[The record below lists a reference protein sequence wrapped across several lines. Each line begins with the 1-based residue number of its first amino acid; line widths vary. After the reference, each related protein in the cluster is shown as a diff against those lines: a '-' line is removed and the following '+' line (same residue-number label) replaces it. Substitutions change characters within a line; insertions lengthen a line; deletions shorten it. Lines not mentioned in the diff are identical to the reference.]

1 MTGGAT
7 GVRAAP
13 RRWIAW
19 AHVGVLALL
28 AYVPALASSP
38 GRMPAD
44 TKLYLYLDPGGLWGR
59 AASTFEPDQFAGW
72 VPHQQITYLWP
83 SGPWYW
89 LFDVAGIPDWVA
101 HRLWIGTLLLA
112 AGAGVRWS
120 GRLLGLA
127 PTAALTAAVV
137 YQTSPYL
144 LPYVSRT
151 SLLLLPWAGLGWIL
165 GLTVRGCGPGGEAA
179 RPGLVRRLRAWRD
192 PALIALVVATVG
204 SVNAAALLL
213 VAPAPALW
221 LVHAGWARTTPWRRV
236 VGFAARTIALCAV
249 TALWWVAM
257 SVVQARH
264 GAPVLAFSE
273 TLADVSRNSTGSEV
287 LRGLGYW
294 LFYIRDPAGPATT
307 ASVDYLV
314 STGGILVSYAV
325 VLVGLCGLALVHWPA
340 RRFAALCVA
349 VGTVLAVGVH
359 PLDDPSP
366 LVSLLVPDDG
376 TGLALALRS
385 STRAVPV
392 LVLGVALGAGALV
405 ALLPA
410 ATAGLRRPA
419 VGGRG
424 LGAAA
429 VIGLAVLN
437 LPALWTFSL
446 VDPAID
452 RDERP
457 PEAWSAAAASLDPGA
472 AEHRV
477 LQLPGAEFGTFRWGH
492 TVDQPVVGLA
502 DRPLVTRDLLPLGS
516 AATMDLLYALD
527 DRVQEGWFEID
538 ALAPVAR
545 LLAADRVWLAND
557 AAFDRFRTARPEP
570 LSDVVTGA
578 AGSSGIGSVVAYGD
592 PVPNV
597 PDVPMVDE
605 EAIADPRVG
614 TPLPPVELVT
624 IDGAPPVV
632 RAKTDSVVVSGSGD
646 GIVDAA
652 AAGLLDGTEL
662 VRYSAAID
670 PDELDGALADARLVV
685 VTDSNR
691 DRAHHWR
698 GSQDVHG
705 HTEPGGP
712 ADDVLVP
719 TASDQ
724 RLDVFGPADADE
736 QTVAVQAGPV
746 TAVASSYGEPFAY
759 RPEDRATMAVDGDP
773 GTAWTV
779 GDHGDPVGERLR
791 LSVEAPTDD
800 ALVLHQVA
808 PDPGGRVIETIAVTV
823 DDGDPFPVALE
834 PASWQGGQTVPLPAP
849 ATTAIEIEI
858 TAVSVGDQARAASRA
873 GVGFAE
879 VDVGL
884 PPTVEVVRP
893 PRDALD
899 DAAGTPLALVM
910 TRLRTEPTDRWRA
923 DPERELIRGFEL
935 PDTRDL
941 TATVTLRLDP
951 RAADPLIAEALGR
964 PDAQR
969 AVNAR
974 TRLVGAPAAGG
985 TAVVDGDPD
994 TAWITPF
1001 DGAEGAVLEI
1011 DTPDPVGPR
1020 LTVRQPD
1027 GPFSPVRALRFDTPS
1042 RSVEVDVPP
1051 PGPDGTSAVSLG
1063 TPLRG
1068 PVTLTVTEVDPRTT
1082 VDRRYGDVVTLPAAI
1097 GEIEG
1102 RGLERITDEASRP
1115 VQATCDESLLSVDGE
1130 PVPLSYRTTVGELLA
1145 GEPVTASTCGEP
1157 VTLAAGDHRI
1167 VSSARGAA
1175 LTVDRVVLADADRP
1189 DRAGA
1194 ALVPVRTDDHDARH
1208 RVVTVDPC
1216 PEGCWLVLGEGFNP
1230 AWEATLDGSSLG
1242 DPELVDGAANGW
1254 WLPPASDA
1262 RTVTFTWGAQRPVTV
1277 GLAASVAGV
1286 LACLGVVVATAVA
1299 DGRSRSRPL
1308 PAPRRLRP
1316 DGPSGGIVPLLRA
1329 GVVAAVAGSLLIDVP
1344 WAAAAAVVAGAA
1356 VVVRRRWPHRAVAR
1370 RPFEWAAIAAT
1381 VAVAV
1386 AVAYVERRDAPAP
1399 DAGWTAAFERLHG
1412 LAVFAVLL
1420 LAAGAVTARDV
1431 DGDASSDAAEPGAG
1445 VEAR

>member
-1 MTGGAT
+1 MGL
-7 GVRAAP
+7 
-13 RRWIAW
+13 
-19 AHVGVLALL
+19 LALL

-44 TKLYLYLDPGGLWGR
+44 TKLYLYLDPDGLWGR

-89 LFDVAGIPDWVA
+89 LFDIVGVPDWIA
-101 HRLWIGTLLLA
+101 HRLWLGTLLLA
-112 AGAGVRWS
+112 AGAGVRWA

-127 PTAALTAAVV
+127 PVAALTAAVV
-137 YQTSPYL
+137 YQTTPYL

-165 GLTVRGCGPGGEAA
+165 ALTLRGCAPGGSGAT
-179 RPGLVRRLRAWRD
+179 RPGAVRRLRAWRD

-221 LVHAGWARTTPWRRV
+221 LVHAGWARLAPWRQV
-236 VGFAARTIALCAV
+236 IGFAVRTVALCVV

-307 ASVDYLV
+307 ASIDYLV
-314 STGGILVSYAV
+314 RTGGILVSYAV
-325 VLVGLCGLALVHWPA
+325 VVVGLCGLAVVRWPA

-349 VGTVLAVGVH
+349 VGMVLAVGVH
-359 PLDDPSP
+359 PIDDPSP

-376 TGLALALRS
+376 SGLALALRS

-405 ALLPA
+405 AVLPA
-410 ATAGLRRPA
+410 AAAGLRRPP
-419 VGGRG
+419 VTVRTV
-424 LGAAA
+424 GAAA

-437 LPALWTFSL
+437 LPALWSFAL

-452 RDERP
+452 RDAQP
-457 PEAWSAAAASLDPGA
+457 PEAWSAAAATLDRGA
-472 AEHRV
+472 DDHRV
-477 LQLPGAEFGTFRWGH
+477 LQVPGAEFGAFRWGY
-492 TVDQPVVGLA
+492 TVDQPVVGLT

-516 AATMDLLYALD
+516 AAMMDLLYALD

-570 LSDVVTGA
+570 LSDVIADA
-578 AGSSGIGSVVAYGD
+578 AGSSGIGTVAPFGE
-592 PVPNV
+592 PAVNV
-597 PDVPMVDE
+597 PEVAMVDE
-605 EAIADPRVG
+605 EAIADPTVG
-614 TPLPPVELVT
+614 TPLPPVELVS
-624 IDGAPPVV
+624 IEGAPPVV
-632 RAKTDSVVVSGSGD
+632 RAKPDSVVVSGSGD

-662 VRYSAAID
+662 VRYSAAIGPVD
-670 PDELDGALADARLVV
+670 LDGALADAGLLV

-712 ADDVLVP
+712 ADDVLVE
-719 TASDQ
+719 TAADR
-724 RLDVFGPADADE
+724 RLDVFGSADAGE
-736 QTVAVQAGPV
+736 QTVAVQTGPV
-746 TAVASSYGEPFAY
+746 VAVASAYGEPFAY
-759 RPEDRATMAVDGDP
+759 RPEDRAAMAVDGDP
-773 GTAWTV
+773 DTAWTV
-779 GDHGDPVGERLR
+779 ADHGDPVGERLR
-791 LSVEAPTDD
+791 LSVDAPTDD
-800 ALVLHQVA
+800 ELVLHQVG
-808 PDPGGRVIETIAVTV
+808 PDPGGRVIEALDITV
-823 DDGDPFPVALE
+823 DGGDPFSVALE

-849 ATTAIEIEI
+849 ATTVVEIEI
-858 TAVSVGDQARAASRA
+858 TAASMGDQALAASRA
-873 GVGFAE
+873 GVGFIE
-879 VDVGL
+879 VDLGL

-899 DAAGTPLALVM
+899 AAAGVPLALVL

-923 DPERELIRGFEL
+923 DPERELIRGFDL
-935 PDTRDL
+935 PDAREL
-941 TATVTLRLDP
+941 SATVTLRLDP
-951 RAADPLIAEALGR
+951 RAADPLLAEALRR
-964 PDAQR
+964 PVADGA
-969 AVNAR
+969 ANAR
-974 TRLVGAPAAGG
+974 TRLVGAPDAGG
-985 TAVVDGDPD
+985 PAVLDGDPD

-1001 DGAEGAVLEI
+1001 DGADGAALEI
-1011 DTPDPVGPR
+1011 HTADGVGPR

-1027 GPFSPVRALRFDTPS
+1027 GPFSPVRRLRFDTPS
-1042 RSVEVDVPP
+1042 RSIEVDVPP
-1051 PGPDGTSAVSLG
+1051 PGPDGTSEVSVG

-1068 PVTLTVTEVDPRTT
+1068 PVTLTVTEVDRRTT
-1082 VDRRYGDVVTLPAAI
+1082 VDRRYGDVVALPAAI
-1097 GEIEG
+1097 SEIEG
-1102 RGLERITDEASRP
+1102 SGLARLADDAARP
-1115 VQATCDESLLSVDGE
+1115 VRATCDGSLLRVDGE
-1130 PVPLSYRTTVGELLA
+1130 PVPLSYSTTVGELLA
-1145 GEPVTASTCGEP
+1145 GEPVTATPCGGP
-1157 VTLAAGDHRI
+1157 LALAAGDHLV
-1167 VSSARGAA
+1167 VSTARSEG
-1175 LTVDRVVLADADRP
+1175 LTVDRVVLADADLS
-1189 DRAGA
+1189 DRVGSE
-1194 ALVPVRTDDHDARH
+1194 LVAVRTDHHGARR

-1230 AWEATLDGSSLG
+1230 AWEATLEGSPLG
-1242 DPELVDGAANGW
+1242 DPELVDGGANGW
-1254 WLPPASDA
+1254 WLPPASEA
-1262 RTVTFTWGAQRPVTV
+1262 RTVTFTWEAQRPVTL
-1277 GLAASVAGV
+1277 GLAASLVGV
-1286 LACLGVVVATAVA
+1286 LACLAVVVATLVA
-1299 DGRSRSRPL
+1299 DGRSRARPL
-1308 PAPRRLRP
+1308 PAPRSLRSS
-1316 DGPSGGIVPLLRA
+1316 DPSGGIAPLLRA
-1329 GVVAAVAGSLLIDVP
+1329 GAVVAVAGSLLVDVR
-1344 WAAAAAVVAGAA
+1344 WAAAAAVVTGAA
-1356 VVVRRRWPHRAVAR
+1356 IVVRHRWPRHTLGR
-1370 RPFEWAAIAAT
+1370 RPFEWAAVAAAVT
-1381 VAVAV
+1381 VAV

-1399 DAGWTAAFERLHG
+1399 DAGWTAAVDRLHG

-1420 LAAGAVTARDV
+1420 LAAGAVTARDAG
-1431 DGDASSDAAEPGAG
+1431 GDVEPDAGETD
-1445 VEAR
+1445 R